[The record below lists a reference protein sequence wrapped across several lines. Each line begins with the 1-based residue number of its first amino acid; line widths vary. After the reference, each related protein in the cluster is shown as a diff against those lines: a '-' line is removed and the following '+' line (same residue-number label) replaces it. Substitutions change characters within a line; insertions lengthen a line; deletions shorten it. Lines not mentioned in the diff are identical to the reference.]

1 MRPFT
6 ERLLRDAGLRPGMR
20 VLDVGCGTGDVALL
34 AAELVGPTGRV
45 IGVDRSPE
53 VLETARARGVG
64 VRGLLEFRE
73 HDITTLGID
82 DEPFDAIVGRNVLMH
97 QPDAVAAVRHLAR
110 LARPGGLV
118 VFAEP
123 VVLAP
128 PLVAPDDRPLAARCV
143 AWIAQALQG
152 AGLRRDFG
160 MWLYATFVAAGL
172 PTPTLRM
179 DGVPYSAADAGYS
192 AWRAA
197 TVQTLLPQIKRLGIA
212 THDEVEIDTLAER
225 LFAEAGAASS
235 AWCGYLQGAAWARV
249 PEHDDSSPRKRR
261 PRPAPRRYHWH

>member
-1 MRPFT
+1 
-6 ERLLRDAGLRPGMR
+6 MR

-34 AAELVGPTGRV
+34 AAKLVGPKGRV
-45 IGVDRSPE
+45 IGVDRSGE

-64 VRGLLEFRE
+64 VRGVLEFRE
-73 HDITTLGID
+73 QDITTLVVD
-82 DEPFDAIVGRNVLMH
+82 DELFDAIVGRNVLMH
-97 QPDAVAAVRHLAR
+97 QPDAVATVRRLVG

-152 AGLRRDFG
+152 EGLRRDFG
-160 MWLYATFVAAGL
+160 LWLHTTFVAAGL
-172 PTPTLRM
+172 PAPTLRL
-179 DGVPYSAADAGYS
+179 DGVPYGAADVGYS
-192 AWRAA
+192 AWLAA
-197 TVQTLLPQIKRLGIA
+197 TVQTLLPLIERRGIA
-212 THDEVEIDTLAER
+212 TGDEVEIDTLAER

-235 AWCGYLQGAAWARV
+235 TWCGYLQGAAWARV
-249 PEHDDSSPRKRR
+249 PEHDDSSAPRRR
-261 PRPAPRRYHWH
+261 PRATPRRYRWY